1 VNDDQVSSDHAPGG
15 LFTLLSARKNMDVV
29 DAYARLG
36 SYRAAAEVCGVDPKT
51 VKRKMLAHEAGLLD
65 ADRAERAPV
74 PRNTDP
80 VRQVVLDQ
88 LRETGGRGEAKR
100 LLPIARTA
108 GYDGS
113 DRNFRSIVAELM
125 QQERGELGRHQR
137 GPAVWVSGE
146 MLVID
151 WGQLASG
158 LMMFC
163 EVLAWSRIR
172 FVRVARD
179 QTAATTLAML
189 AACFDQIGGVP
200 AKVLTDRMGCLK
212 GGTVAGVMIPTPDF
226 VRFATHYRFSPDF
239 CHPGDPESK
248 GIVENLV
255 GYAQRD
261 LVLPAGVNDLAV
273 LNDVCRDWCV
283 EVNARQHSEICAIP
297 NDRLIEEQTLLRAL
311 PMLRPRIGRCEIR
324 KVDKLSTIRV
334 ASARY
339 SVPHRLVGSTVEAVT
354 FDGRVRI
361 YDLDGVLVAEH
372 VQLAP
377 GEAAVLDEHYPTP
390 RKPASRGPRARTDAE
405 RAFLAL
411 GEPAEAF
418 IRQGA
423 AAGSTMLPKEI
434 TEIVTDLLPAHGSDA
449 VAHAVARAAR
459 FGRFKAA
466 DVRSILAIGTA
477 LPEPTASGERVIIEL
492 PTAEVRSFDAYAM
505 ENLA

>member
-1 VNDDQVSSDHAPGG
+1 
-15 LFTLLSARKNMDVV
+15 MDVV

-51 VKRKMLAHEAGLLD
+51 VKRKVLAHQAGVLD
-65 ADRAERAPV
+65 EERAERAPV
-74 PRNTDP
+74 PKNTDP

-108 GYDGS
+108 GYVGS
-113 DRNFRSIVAELM
+113 DRNFRRLVAEVKK
-125 QQERGELGRHQR
+125 QVRGEIGRHQR
-137 GPAVWVSGE
+137 RPAVWVPGE
-146 MLVID
+146 TLVID

-158 LMMFC
+158 LMVFC
-163 EVLAWSRIR
+163 AVLAWSRVR

-189 AACFDQIGGVP
+189 ADCFDQLGGVP
-200 AKVLTDRMGCLK
+200 AKVLADRMGCLK
-212 GGTVAGVMIPTPDF
+212 GGTVAGVMIPTPDY

-239 CHPGDPESK
+239 CHPADPESK

-255 GYAQRD
+255 GYAKRD
-261 LVLPAGVNDLAV
+261 LVLPADVDDLAV
-273 LNDVCRDWCV
+273 LNDACRDWCV
-283 EVNARQHSEICAIP
+283 EVNERAHSEICAVP
-297 NDRLIEEQTLLRAL
+297 NVRLAEEQPLLRPL
-311 PMLRPRIGRCEIR
+311 PMLRPRIGRSEMR

-339 SVPHRLVGSTVEAVT
+339 SVPHRLVGATVEAVT

-361 YDLDGVLVAEH
+361 YDLDGVLVADH
-372 VQLAP
+372 SQLAA

-390 RKPASRGPRARTDAE
+390 RRAPSRGPRARTDAE
-405 RAFLAL
+405 REFLAL

-434 TEIVTDLLPAHGSDA
+434 IEIVEDLLPAHGPD
-449 VAHAVARAAR
+449 AVARAVTRATR

-477 LPEPTASGERVIIEL
+477 LPEPASGGASVIVEL
-492 PTAEVRSFDAYAM
+492 PAATVRSFDAYAM